1 MSQEAVHHKDYEGAK
16 LGMWL
21 FLFTELLLFGG
32 LFILYGVYLHRYPQE
47 FIEGGDQLNVLFGG
61 GNTIVLLSSSLTV
74 AVSIS
79 ALQKGNKKLCLG
91 MLGVTIASALLFL
104 VNKFFEWSAKIH
116 HGIYPGSAHLKEM
129 PHGESVFFGLYYVT
143 TGLHGIHV
151 LLGAGI
157 LTWVAL
163 LVRKG
168 KVNRDDFVTLE
179 NAGLYWHLV
188 DLVWIFIFPL
198 YYLIL

>member
-1 MSQEAVHHKDYEGAK
+1 MSEAGHHKDYEGAK

-32 LFILYGVYLHRYPQE
+32 LFILYGVYLNRYPE
-47 FIEGGDQLNVLFGG
+47 AFVAGGEQLNVLFGG
-61 GNTIVLLSSSLTV
+61 GNTVVLLTSSLTV
-74 AVSIS
+74 AAGIS
-79 ALQKGNKKLCLG
+79 ALQKGNKKLCIV
-91 MLGVTIASALLFL
+91 MLWVTIGSALLFL
-104 VNKFFEWSAKIH
+104 VNKFFEWSAKIS
-116 HGIYPGSAHLKEM
+116 HGIYPGSAHLTEM
-129 PHGESVFFGLYYVT
+129 PPGESVFFGLYYIT

-151 LLGAGI
+151 LLGAAI
-157 LTWVAL
+157 LTWVTT
-163 LVRKG
+163 LVRSD
-168 KVNRDDFVTLE
+168 KVNQGDFVTLE

>member
-1 MSQEAVHHKDYEGAK
+1 MSEGAHHKDYEGAK

-32 LFILYGVYLHRYPQE
+32 LFILYGVYLNRYPQE
-47 FIEGGDQLNVLFGG
+47 FIAGGDQLNVLFGG
-61 GNTIVLLSSSLTV
+61 GNTVVLLTSSLTV

-79 ALQKGNKKLCLG
+79 ALQKGNTRLCLG
-91 MLGVTIASALLFL
+91 MLGATIAAALLFL
-104 VNKFFEWSAKIH
+104 VNKYFEWSAKIH
-116 HGIYPGSAHLKEM
+116 HGIYPGSDHLKEM
-129 PHGESVFFGLYYVT
+129 PHGESVFFSLYYIT

-157 LTWVAL
+157 LSWVML
-163 LVRKG
+163 LVRSG

>member
-1 MSQEAVHHKDYEGAK
+1 MSDAGHHKDYEGAK

-32 LFILYGVYLHRYPQE
+32 LFILYGVYLNRYPE
-47 FIEGGDQLNVLFGG
+47 AFVEGGNQLNVLFGG
-61 GNTIVLLSSSLTV
+61 GNTIVLLTSSLTV
-74 AVSIS
+74 AVGIS
-79 ALQKGNKKLCLG
+79 ALQKGNRKLCLQ
-91 MLGVTIASALLFL
+91 MLALTIAAALLFL
-104 VNKFFEWSAKIH
+104 VNKFFEWSIKIG

-129 PHGESVFFGLYYVT
+129 PQGESVFFGLYYIT

-151 LLGAGI
+151 FLGACI
-157 LTWVAL
+157 LTWVAT
-163 LVRKG
+163 LVRSG
-168 KVNRDDFVTLE
+168 KVNQDDFVTIE

-198 YYLIL
+198 YYLVL

>member
-1 MSQEAVHHKDYEGAK
+1 MSEAGHHKDYQGAK

-32 LFILYGVYLHRYPQE
+32 LFILYWVYLNRYPVE
-47 FIEGGDQLNVLFGG
+47 FVEGGNQLNVLFGG
-61 GNTIVLLSSSLTV
+61 GNTVVLLTSSLTV
-74 AVSIS
+74 AVGIS

-91 MLGVTIASALLFL
+91 MLGVTIAAALLFL
-104 VNKFFEWSAKIH
+104 LNKYFEWSVKIG
-116 HGIYPGSAHLKEM
+116 HGIYPGSPHLREM
-129 PHGESVFFGLYYVT
+129 PHGESVFFGLYFIT

-163 LVRKG
+163 LVRSN
-168 KVNRDDFVTLE
+168 KVNQNDFVTLE

-188 DLVWIFIFPL
+188 DLVWIFLYPL
-198 YYLIL
+198 LYLV

>member
-1 MSQEAVHHKDYEGAK
+1 MSEASHHKDYQGAK

-32 LFILYGVYLHRYPQE
+32 LFILYGVYLNRYPEE
-47 FIEGGDQLNVLFGG
+47 FTTGGEQLNVLFGG
-61 GNTIVLLSSSLTV
+61 GNTIVLLTSSLTV
-74 AVSIS
+74 AVGIS

-91 MLGVTIASALLFL
+91 MLGVTIAAALLFL
-104 VNKFFEWSAKIH
+104 VNKFFEWSIKIG
-116 HGIYPGSAHLKEM
+116 HGIYPGSPHLKEM
-129 PHGESVFFGLYYVT
+129 PHGESVFFGLYFIT

-151 LLGAGI
+151 FLGAGI
-157 LTWVAL
+157 LTWVSL
-163 LVRKG
+163 LVRSG
-168 KVNRDDFVTLE
+168 KVNQGDFVTLE

>member
-1 MSQEAVHHKDYEGAK
+1 MSEAGHHKDYEGAK

-32 LFILYGVYLHRYPQE
+32 LFILYGVYLNRYPE
-47 FIEGGDQLNVLFGG
+47 AFKAGGDKLNVFFGG
-61 GNTIVLLSSSLTV
+61 GNTVVLLTSSLSV
-74 AVSIS
+74 AVGIS

-91 MLGVTIASALLFL
+91 MLWVTIGAALLFL
-104 VNKFFEWSAKIH
+104 VNKFFEWSAKIS

-129 PHGESVFFGLYYVT
+129 IPGESVFFGLYYIT

-157 LTWVAL
+157 LTWVAT
-163 LVRKG
+163 LVRSD
-168 KVNRDDFVTLE
+168 KVHQGDFVTLE

>member
-1 MSQEAVHHKDYEGAK
+1 
-16 LGMWL
+16 
-21 FLFTELLLFGG
+21 
-32 LFILYGVYLHRYPQE
+32 
-47 FIEGGDQLNVLFGG
+47 
-61 GNTIVLLSSSLTV
+61 
-74 AVSIS
+74 
-79 ALQKGNKKLCLG
+79 
-91 MLGVTIASALLFL
+91 MLGVTIAAALLFL
-104 VNKFFEWSAKIH
+104 LNKYFEWSVKIG
-116 HGIYPGSAHLKEM
+116 HGIYPGSPHLREM
-129 PHGESVFFGLYYVT
+129 PHGESVFFGLYFIT

-163 LVRKG
+163 LVRSN
-168 KVNRDDFVTLE
+168 KVNQNDFVTLE